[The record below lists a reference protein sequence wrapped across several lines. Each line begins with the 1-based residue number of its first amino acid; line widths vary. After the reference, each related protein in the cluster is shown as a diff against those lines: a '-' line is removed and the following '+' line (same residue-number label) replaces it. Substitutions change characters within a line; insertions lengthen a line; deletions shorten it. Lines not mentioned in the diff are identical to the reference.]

1 MRNNAKTLRSASDL
15 IAAGLAP
22 ERERAALDAVAARY
36 AVAISPALAA
46 MIDPTDPHDPVAR
59 QFVPDAAELNTTAE
73 ERADPIGDDA
83 HSPVPGIVHRYR
95 DRVLLK
101 LVHVCPVYCR
111 YCFRREMVGPN
122 GRGTLTAKEIEAA
135 LDYIR
140 AHEEI
145 WEVIL
150 TGGEPLLL
158 SPRRLRGVMKALAE
172 ISHVKIVRVHTR
184 TPVVAPERVTP
195 ELIRALK
202 ASGKATYVVAHI
214 NHAREMSEAARAACA
229 RIVDAGI
236 PMLSQSVLLRGVND
250 DAVSLEALLR
260 TLVECRIKPYYLHHG
275 DLAAGTSHLRTTIE
289 DGQRLMRDLRGRL
302 SGIAQPAYVL
312 DIPGGAGKVPIGP
325 AYLRHICNGD
335 ENTEYKVEDPQ
346 GRLHT
351 YPPRAG

>member
-1 MRNNAKTLRSASDL
+1 MRNSAKTLRSAAEL
-15 IAAGLAP
+15 IGAGLSP
-22 ERERAALDAVAARY
+22 ERDRAALDAVAARY
-36 AVAISPALAA
+36 AVAISPALAK
-46 MIDPTDPHDPVAR
+46 MIDAADPHDPIAR

-73 ERADPIGDDA
+73 ELADPIGDDA

-122 GRGTLTAKEIEAA
+122 GRGTLTAKEIEVA

-172 ISHVKIVRVHTR
+172 IRHVKIVRVHSR
-184 TPVVAPERVTP
+184 TPVVAPERVTG
-195 ELIRALK
+195 ELVRALK
-202 ASGKATYVVAHI
+202 ASSKAVYVVAHI
-214 NHAREMSEAARAACA
+214 NHAKEMSDAVRDACA
-229 RIVDAGI
+229 RIVDAGV

-250 DAVSLEALLR
+250 DAAALEGLLR

-275 DLAAGTSHLRTTIE
+275 DLAPGTSHLRTSLDE
-289 DGQRLMRDLRGRL
+289 GQQLMRGLRGKL
-302 SGIAQPAYVL
+302 SGIAQPTYVL
-312 DIPGGAGKVPIGP
+312 DIPGGAGKVPVGP
-325 AYLRHICNGD
+325 AYLRKSED
-335 ENTEYKVEDPQ
+335 ETYCVEDPAGQ
-346 GRLHT
+346 SHV
-351 YPPRAG
+351 YPPRA